1 MQEVDEIGFQKK
13 GSGTKEYDN
22 ESIIERKVTRTTV
35 RRIKIIRKKMK
46 NKKTIK
52 DSCSEICPTP

>member
-13 GSGTKEYDN
+13 GSGTKEEYDN

-35 RRIKIIRKKMK
+35 KRIKIILKKK
-46 NKKTIK
+46 
-52 DSCSEICPTP
+52 

>member
-35 RRIKIIRKKMK
+35 KRIKIIRKK
-46 NKKTIK
+46 N
-52 DSCSEICPTP
+52 EE